1 MVAQALQ
8 KCPTGIRGFDQ
19 ITNGGLPRNRPSL
32 VCGDAGAGKT
42 MFGIEFLAR
51 GARDFGEPGVFVSF
65 EERAVDLATNAFSVG
80 FDLDRLVRNR
90 KLAIEQ
96 VVIERNQLLETG
108 EYDLEGLFIR
118 LAAAIDKVGAKRVVL
133 DTIEALFGA
142 LGNQAILRAE
152 LNRLFA
158 WLKDKGVSALI
169 TAERGQGTLTR
180 HSLEEYVSDCVI
192 VLDQR
197 VVDQIATRRLRI
209 VKYRGTTHGTNEYPF
224 LIDHTGFLVLPIT
237 NIALEYDSPN
247 QFVSSGVAKLDNML
261 GGKGYFRASTIMISG
276 TAGTGKTS
284 LAAHFVDGACRRGE
298 RCLYFAFEESPSQ
311 IVRNMRSIGID
322 LQKWRDRDLLH
333 FHAMRPTSVGMETHI
348 SLMLKH
354 LDDVRPHVVVLDP
367 ISSFESAGTALDA
380 HAMLMRMIDL
390 LKARRITTMFT
401 NLTSGAESTEQA
413 AAGVSSLI
421 DAWISLRNLEQG
433 GERTRSLY
441 VLKARGMRHSNQ
453 IREFL
458 LTDHGADLQDVYV
471 GPGGVLVGSARAAQ
485 EMQDRV
491 SAMVSRRDVAQKKAE
506 LERKQAA
513 FKARMAE
520 LDAEY
525 AAEVHTLAAAI
536 AEEEGRLQSGID
548 DRALLASDRQRT
560 RGGTARR
567 ARPSR

>member
-1 MVAQALQ
+1 
-8 KCPTGIRGFDQ
+8 
-19 ITNGGLPRNRPSL
+19 
-32 VCGDAGAGKT
+32 
-42 MFGIEFLAR
+42 
-51 GARDFGEPGVFVSF
+51 
-65 EERAVDLATNAFSVG
+65 
-80 FDLDRLVRNR
+80 
-90 KLAIEQ
+90 
-96 VVIERNQLLETG
+96 
-108 EYDLEGLFIR
+108 
-118 LAAAIDKVGAKRVVL
+118 
-133 DTIEALFGA
+133 
-142 LGNQAILRAE
+142 
-152 LNRLFA
+152 
-158 WLKDKGVSALI
+158 
-169 TAERGQGTLTR
+169 
-180 HSLEEYVSDCVI
+180 
-192 VLDQR
+192 
-197 VVDQIATRRLRI
+197 
-209 VKYRGTTHGTNEYPF
+209 
-224 LIDHTGFLVLPIT
+224 
-237 NIALEYDSPN
+237 
-247 QFVSSGVAKLDNML
+247 
-261 GGKGYFRASTIMISG
+261 
-276 TAGTGKTS
+276 
-284 LAAHFVDGACRRGE
+284 
-298 RCLYFAFEESPSQ
+298 
-311 IVRNMRSIGID
+311 
-322 LQKWRDRDLLH
+322 
-333 FHAMRPTSVGMETHI
+333 
-348 SLMLKH
+348 
-354 LDDVRPHVVVLDP
+354 VLDP

-471 GPGGVLVGSARAAQ
+471 GPNGVLVGSARAAQ